1 MAKRGKDQGGTIVL
15 KRIEAGGHGHHG
27 GAWKVA
33 YADFVTA
40 MMAFFLLMWLL
51 NATTEEQRR
60 GLADFFN
67 PASSFA
73 TGQSGVAQPFG
84 GRTPHSQGQMA
95 ADTGAIRLER
105 GPRPTQSDAEEE
117 EVEPPVASQPNP
129 GTPPGEEDAAPPRR
143 VAEGGVQARG
153 EAEAGSQSAGEQASG
168 EQAAHEARELPP
180 PLPPSPAEAA
190 ERARLLEAAEREQRR
205 LEEAADALRA
215 AFLADPQLAEIARQV
230 LVEIVPEGL
239 RIQLLESDGTP
250 MFATGG
256 SQPTERVRQ
265 AIRQIARATAGLQN
279 PLTITG
285 HTDSAPFRGA
295 GRTNWELSAER
306 ANAARRLLM
315 ESGIAESRLRGVTGM
330 ADREPLLPGQP
341 QAAANRRVAI
351 TLLREAPL
359 PR

>member
-1 MAKRGKDQGGTIVL
+1 MARRGKDQGGTIVL
-15 KRIEAGGHGHHG
+15 KRIEEGGHGHHG

-67 PASSFA
+67 PSSTMA
-73 TGQSGVAQPFG
+73 AGQSGLAQPFG
-84 GRTPHSQGQMA
+84 GSTPHSVGQMA

-105 GPRPTQSDAEEE
+105 GPRPTQSESEEE
-117 EVEPPVASQPNP
+117 EVEPPLASQPNP
-129 GTPPGEEDAAPPRR
+129 NAPPGEEDAPPPRR
-143 VAEGGVQARG
+143 VAEGGVLASG
-153 EAEAGSQSAGEQASG
+153 EAQAGDQAAG

-190 ERARLLEAAEREQRR
+190 ERARLIEAAEREQQR

-215 AFLADPQLAEIARQV
+215 AFLGDPQLAEIARHI

-256 SQPTERVRQ
+256 AQPTERVRQ
-265 AIRQIARATAGLQN
+265 VIRQIARSTAALQN

-306 ANAARRLLM
+306 ANAARRLLV
-315 ESGIAESRLRGVTGM
+315 EAGVAESRLRGVTGM

>member
-1 MAKRGKDQGGTIVL
+1 LAKRGKDQGGTIVL
-15 KRIEAGGHGHHG
+15 KRIEEGGHGHHG

-67 PASSFA
+67 PTNALS
-73 TGQSGVAQPFG
+73 TGNSGINQPFG
-84 GRTPHSQGQMA
+84 GRTPHSVGNMA

-105 GPRPTQSDAEEE
+105 GPRPTQSESEEE
-117 EVEPPVASQPNP
+117 EAEPPVASQPNP
-129 GTPPGEEDAAPPRR
+129 NAPPGEEDAPAPRR
-143 VAEGGVQARG
+143 VAEGGT
-153 EAEAGSQSAGEQASG
+153 QASG
-168 EQAAHEARELPP
+168 EGAGGAAAAGEHASGEARDVPPALPI
-180 PLPPSPAEAA
+180 SAAQAA
-190 ERARLLEAAEREQRR
+190 ERARQIEAAEQEQQR
-205 LEEAADALRA
+205 LEDAADALRS
-215 AFLADPQLAEIARQV
+215 AFLADPLFAELARQV

-239 RIQLLESDGTP
+239 RIQLLESDGAP

-256 SQPTERVRQ
+256 TQPTERVRQ
-265 AIRQIARATAGLQN
+265 MIRQVARSTAGLAN

-285 HTDSAPFRGA
+285 HTDSAPFRGT

-306 ANAARRLLM
+306 ANAARRLLVD
-315 ESGIAESRLRGVTGM
+315 SGVAESRLRGVIGM
-330 ADREPLLPGQP
+330 ADREPLIADQP

>member
-1 MAKRGKDQGGTIVL
+1 LAKRGKDQGGTIVL
-15 KRIEAGGHGHHG
+15 KRIEEGGHGHHG

-60 GLADFFN
+60 GIADFFN
-67 PASSFA
+67 PSNALA
-73 TGQSGVAQPFG
+73 TGQSGINQPFG
-84 GRTPHSQGQMA
+84 GRTPHSVGNMA
-95 ADTGAIRLER
+95 ADTGAIRIER
-105 GPRPTQSDAEEE
+105 GPRPTQSESEEE
-117 EVEPPVASQPNP
+117 EAEPPVASQPNP
-129 GTPPGEEDAAPPRR
+129 NAPPGDEDAAAPRR
-143 VAEGGVQARG
+143 VAEGGT
-153 EAEAGSQSAGEQASG
+153 QASG
-168 EQAAHEARELPP
+168 ERAAGDAAAGEAASGEAQDAPP
-180 PLPPSPAEAA
+180 ALPPSAAQAA
-190 ERARLLEAAEREQRR
+190 ERARQIEAAEREQQR
-205 LEEAADALRA
+205 LEDAADALRA
-215 AFLADPQLAEIARQV
+215 AFLGDPQLAELARQV

-239 RIQLLESDGTP
+239 RIQLLESDGAP

-256 SQPTERVRQ
+256 TQPTERVRQ
-265 AIRQIARATAGLQN
+265 MIRQVARGTAGLSN

-285 HTDSAPFRGA
+285 HTDSAPFRGT
-295 GRTNWELSAER
+295 GRSNWDLSAER

-330 ADREPLLPGQP
+330 ADREPLLAGQP